1 MRDQLSYSDFKG
13 EIGRGLD
20 AQGEFERLRKQEKDL
35 NLEIKSLNE
44 AFKRAQDDYA
54 KEANEN
60 NKEIANLKK
69 SVNETKTEA
78 ELYVQYRDRE
88 TEGKLGCSQR
98 LYDQRESEL
107 EERIKVLEK
116 QLKTENLVSERIR
129 KYVGMKTD
137 KLNGQAD
144 EQEKVKD
151 KRVDALE
158 RDKDEINRKKD
169 DDDKEIARMHTLIQ
183 QEVDDSN
190 KRKKEEEERQEE
202 LERKKREKM
211 DMEDAARYIQRKWK
225 WYQDVGKLLA
235 KKRKKGKKGKKKKK

>member
-1 MRDQLSYSDFKG
+1 
-13 EIGRGLD
+13 
-20 AQGEFERLRKQEKDL
+20 
-35 NLEIKSLNE
+35 
-44 AFKRAQDDYA
+44 
-54 KEANEN
+54 
-60 NKEIANLKK
+60 
-69 SVNETKTEA
+69 
-78 ELYVQYRDRE
+78 
-88 TEGKLGCSQR
+88 
-98 LYDQRESEL
+98 
-107 EERIKVLEK
+107 
-116 QLKTENLVSERIR
+116 
-129 KYVGMKTD
+129 MKTD
-137 KLNGQAD
+137 QLNGKAD

-169 DDDKEIARMHTLIQ
+169 DDDKDIARMHTLIQ

-202 LERKKREKM
+202 LERKKREKF